1 METSRW
7 GSVLTTAGKR
17 RITTS
22 SVSIVITVVR
32 FLIIGILPRK
42 SRFAETPLQSPELA
56 YKTCCYNLK
65 ASKIRNSV
73 DAMSPA
79 TNDIFE
85 FGPYRMDSHRRVL
98 ERGGEV

>member
-1 METSRW
+1 METSRLR
-7 GSVLTTAGKR
+7 SVFTTAGER

-42 SRFAETPLQSPELA
+42 GRFAETPFESPELPH
-56 YKTCCYNLK
+56 KHCCYNLK
-65 ASKIRNSV
+65 ASKSRTPV
-73 DAMSPA
+73 DRMSPA

-85 FGPYRMDSHRRVL
+85 FGPYRLDSHRRVL
-98 ERGGEV
+98 E